1 VNGKTEDLAKDMD
14 SFMGDISDS
23 ITKVIDTI
31 QTWKETY
38 LNAIRDMMAANEK
51 WNLSS
56 YEVPAG
62 YSSWEDY
69 FKDHPPEID
78 WDWTP
83 SYTGEAGGE
92 YRGYMIGNESNSGT
106 SDSGGSPKNPPKTP
120 GGGGKGVYRTVPL
133 PERRYDTSDADD
145 VIEEFYNYGKE
156 S

>member
-1 VNGKTEDLAKDMD
+1 MD

-38 LNAIRDMMAANEK
+38 LSAIRDMMAANEK

-62 YSSWEDY
+62 YDSWEDY
-69 FKDHPPEID
+69 FKEHPPEID
-78 WDWTP
+78 WDWKP

-92 YRGYMIGNESNSGT
+92 YRGYMVGNESNSGT
-106 SDSGGSPKNPPKTP
+106 SGGSGNADDSDEKSGGDRV
-120 GGGGKGVYRTVPL
+120 GGYRTVPL
-133 PERRYDTSDADD
+133 PERKYDISDAND
-145 VIEEFYNYGKE
+145 VIEEFYNHGKE